1 MQYHVTESCLLNRV
15 FASFFVG
22 LLMIFDILLLG
33 TSGSSLPSQDRN
45 TLNVPSLDSIQQH
58 PQLGDT
64 CADTADLSGDTTAI
78 STHDAPSNPSVDSSV
93 LKNKSSDEVGSQT
106 TEPSASGSAEPLGLG
121 GGLIPIPK
129 VLISDFKC
137 STYRYSD
144 VWSSL

>member
-1 MQYHVTESCLLNRV
+1 MQYHVTESRLLNMV
-15 FASFFVG
+15 FASFFVD

-45 TLNVPSLDSIQQH
+45 TLNVPSLDS

-64 CADTADLSGDTTAI
+64 CADTADLSGDATAT

-93 LKNKSSDEVGSQT
+93 LKNKSSDEVGSQI

-129 VLISDFKC
+129 VLISDF
-137 STYRYSD
+137 
-144 VWSSL
+144 